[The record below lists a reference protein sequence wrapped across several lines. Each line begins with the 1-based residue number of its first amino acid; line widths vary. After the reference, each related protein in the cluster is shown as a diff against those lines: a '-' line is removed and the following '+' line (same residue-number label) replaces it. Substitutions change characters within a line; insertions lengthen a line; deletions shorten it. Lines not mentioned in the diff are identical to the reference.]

1 MTGQTP
7 SMLSARNLGYR
18 AQRPPR
24 SVHIWHGGSSC
35 RSRLSLRSLRV
46 FSQTR
51 GLSLREDRCLW
62 RSPDVEGLV
71 PFRFDH
77 LQAPRPRRP
86 HSGDASSPRPGRGL
100 RLPAGVLRVSPR
112 WPWSVAEPRSSPRPG
127 EQRLYPRTSR
137 RLNQHHCRSMP
148 RPPPPPRLPLPKL
161 SAGVRGDRDERA
173 SALPPP
179 KAPCRGLREAEAG
192 PDGTPR
198 ASASEVDSQGAE
210 HQGGALRGLR
220 AAAGERGG
228 RARERTPGAMSF
240 QASAASG
247 HRIRPR
253 R

>member
-24 SVHIWHGGSSC
+24 SVHIWHGGSSR

-77 LQAPRPRRP
+77 SQAPRPRRP

-100 RLPAGVLRVSPR
+100 RLPTGVLRVSPR
-112 WPWSVAEPRSSPRPG
+112 WPWSVAEPRSSPHSG

-148 RPPPPPRLPLPKL
+148 RPPAPDFHFPSCRLV
-161 SAGVRGDRDERA
+161 SEGRDERA

-192 PDGTPR
+192 PAGTPR
-198 ASASEVDSQGAE
+198 ASASKVDSQGAE

-220 AAAGERGG
+220 AAAAGERGG

>member
-24 SVHIWHGGSSC
+24 SVHIWHGGSSR

-77 LQAPRPRRP
+77 SQAPRPRRP

-100 RLPAGVLRVSPR
+100 RLPTGVLRVSPR

-148 RPPPPPRLPLPKL
+148 RPPAPDFHFPSCRLVSEGTEMSERRRCHPRRPRAGGCERPRQARTAHPAPPRPK
-161 SAGVRGDRDERA
+161 
-173 SALPPP
+173 
-179 KAPCRGLREAEAG
+179 
-192 PDGTPR
+192 
-198 ASASEVDSQGAE
+198 
-210 HQGGALRGLR
+210 
-220 AAAGERGG
+220 
-228 RARERTPGAMSF
+228 
-240 QASAASG
+240 
-247 HRIRPR
+247 
-253 R
+253 